1 MTDLYKKPKLTYFII
16 AVCMAVFL
24 VEILYGLQYGNF
36 GDENFKVALSNFF
49 KEYGFSFQNLFN
61 GRWWTIFLS
70 SFLHAD
76 PEHLLLNMTALFF
89 FGRVVEMDIGRK
101 KFIMILLISS
111 IVGNISFLVSSLF
124 LGSMETVIGASGV
137 VFGLMG
143 TAMLIKPLEFVLFP
157 YIIPIPLILV
167 AVFYTLYNIAAFFL
181 VATNIEESN
190 ISYIT
195 HISGLVVGI
204 LFGLREEKSKKSLII
219 ILFILMVLILTPFLW
234 MLFDYLEVF
243 NYVSAL
249 SKFFK

>member
-1 MTDLYKKPKLTYFII
+1 MII
-16 AVCMAVFL
+16 FL

-36 GDENFKVALSNFF
+36 GDENFKDALSNLF
-49 KEYGFSFQNLFN
+49 KEYGFSLQNLLN
-61 GRWWTIFLS
+61 GRYWTLVTS

-89 FGRVVEMDIGRK
+89 FGRVVEMGVGRK
-101 KFIMILLISS
+101 KFIMILLASS
-111 IVGNISFLVSSLF
+111 IVGNLSFLVPSFF
-124 LGSMETVIGASGV
+124 LGSLETVIGASGI

-143 TAMLIKPLEFVLFP
+143 TAMLIKPLEFVFFP

-181 VATNIEESN
+181 VAANIEESN

-195 HISGLVVGI
+195 HISGLAVGI
-204 LFGLREEKSKKSLII
+204 LFGLKEEKSKKSLII

-243 NYVSAL
+243 NYVSVF